1 MRTHFFSWFPFRALV
16 PVLVCCLLIFICS
29 VPHLHAETGKI
40 AGSSLAYGKNG
51 LPAGQPRFTDNG
63 DGTVTDNRS
72 GLVWLK
78 DAECL
83 GMHTW
88 QEAKQAAAE
97 LSDGYIC
104 KEFELSDKS
113 TPGDWRVPT
122 IREIMT
128 LPVIE
133 YFSPALSNSAGT
145 GKWTEGDPFI
155 NVSSL
160 YYWSGTRVGEN
171 NGWYMY
177 LYNGVLGLAD
187 ISQKYHVWP
196 VKGELKHLWRLGS

>member
-1 MRTHFFSWFPFRALV
+1 MSGCAFSGILRLPGTVLLVSFVMLFFGSPYV
-16 PVLVCCLLIFICS
+16 
-29 VPHLHAETGKI
+29 H
-40 AGSSLAYGKNG
+40 AGSDNLPASALAYRANG
-51 LPAGQPRFTDNG
+51 LPVEQPRFTDNG

-88 QEAKQAAAE
+88 QGAKE
-97 LSDGYIC
+97 LVAGLSGGYTC
-104 KEFELSDKS
+104 KQFRLEDKS
-113 TPGDWRVPT
+113 NAGDWRVPT

-145 GKWTEGDPFI
+145 GKWTEGDPFV

-160 YYWSGTRVGEN
+160 YYWSGTRVGDHN
-171 NGWYMY
+171 AWYMY